1 MIGLRRK
8 HHTLHQQLAQDLPC
22 LRYVAAQQAPPV
34 VQTRPQIFT
43 DPLAVTG
50 SQRVLPIEAAEFE
63 LDLVCLALGRLDR
76 RDQGLERSP
85 GG

>member
-1 MIGLRRK
+1 M
-8 HHTLHQQLAQDLPC
+8 TVQQ
-22 LRYVAAQQAPPV
+22 RTPV
-34 VQTRPQIFT
+34 VRARPQIFA